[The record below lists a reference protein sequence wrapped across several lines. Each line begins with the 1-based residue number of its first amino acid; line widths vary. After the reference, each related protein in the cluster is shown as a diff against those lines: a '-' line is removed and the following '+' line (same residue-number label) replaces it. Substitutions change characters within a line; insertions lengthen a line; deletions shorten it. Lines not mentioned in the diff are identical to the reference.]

1 MMKKRALP
9 LVVILAF
16 LSLPTPAPAAPVVA
30 GHQPPA
36 AGEQLVERVLSWLRQ
51 RLTEAPKPQ
60 KPPTSLQKCRG
71 TIDPD
76 GKCLS

>member
-1 MMKKRALP
+1 MKKRALL

-16 LSLPTPAPAAPVVA
+16 WFLPTPAPAAPVRA

-36 AGEQLVERVLSWLRQ
+36 TSEQLVERVLTWLRQ
-51 RLTEAPKPQ
+51 RLPEAPKPQ
-60 KPPTSLQKCRG
+60 KPPAPLQKCRG

-76 GKCLS
+76 GMCQP